1 MVASKMSPTET
12 TTSTPKRLGDLL
24 LKYTTLTK
32 GQLEECVKIQ
42 QEEGGRL
49 GDILLRKK
57 YVMNHEIMRALCAQ
71 IDLPYLEDI
80 KPNDI
85 DPRLVDR
92 IPINYARTR
101 EVLPVELK
109 DGVLMVVMSDPFNL
123 ESLEDLR
130 ILFDC
135 PNIKTMVS
143 TSAKVQ
149 DAINRVY
156 ERNTSNMIQDINN
169 EDDENYDL
177 EGPIDIL
184 DATEDEAPVIR
195 FVNSVIFRAAK
206 EKASDIHVEPYDRE
220 TVIRFR
226 IDGIMHDILHQPKK
240 VHAAVSSRLKVMAN
254 LDIAEKRI
262 PQDGR
267 IFRKVAGKEIDIRM
281 STIPTQFGERI
292 VMRILEKGGELL
304 SLERLGFEG
313 ETLEAVNKL
322 VSRENGIILITGPTG
337 SGKSTTMAACLSRI
351 NTADINIL
359 TVEDPIEY
367 QLNGV
372 GQVQVNAKIEL
383 TFARALRSFL
393 RQDPDVIMVGEIRD
407 TETADLAVTAA
418 LTGHL
423 VFSSL
428 HTNEAAG
435 AFPRLIDMNVE
446 PFLVASSVNAV
457 MAQRLMR
464 RVCTKCRESYEAT
477 PLELQELGVKNVQG
491 PITLYKAVGCVS
503 CSQTGYSGRIN
514 VHELLIMDDTIRTL
528 VMKNSDSATIRKAA
542 MEKGMLTMRE
552 DGARKVLSGITT
564 VQELTR
570 TLHSDD

>member
-1 MVASKMSPTET
+1 MVVQAHN
-12 TTSTPKRLGDLL
+12 RLGELL
-24 LKYTTLTK
+24 LKHTSLTNE
-32 GQLEECVKIQ
+32 QLQECVEIQ
-42 QEEGGRL
+42 ELEGGRL

-57 YVMNHEIMRALCAQ
+57 YVMPHEIMRALCAQ
-71 IDLPYLEDI
+71 IDLPYVEDLRAS
-80 KPNDI
+80 DI
-85 DPRLVDR
+85 DTRLVDKL
-92 IPINYARTR
+92 PINYARTR
-101 EVLPVELK
+101 EVLPIEKTESHLTVA
-109 DGVLMVVMSDPFNL
+109 VSDPFNL

-130 ILFDC
+130 VLFNC
-135 PNIKTMVS
+135 PNIRTVVT
-143 TSAKVQ
+143 TSARLQ

-156 ERNTSNMIQDINN
+156 ERNTSNMIQDINK
-169 EDDENYDL
+169 DDEDNYDL

-195 FVNSVIFRAAK
+195 FVNSVIFRAVK
-206 EKASDIHVEPYDRE
+206 EKASDIHVEPYEKE

-226 IDGIMHDILHQPKK
+226 VDGILHDILHQPKK
-240 VHAAVSSRLKVMAN
+240 VHAAVSSRIKVMGS

-267 IFRKVAGKEIDIRM
+267 IFRKVAGKEIDIRL
-281 STIPTQFGERI
+281 STVPTQFGERI

-322 VSRENGIILITGPTG
+322 IARENGIVLITGPTG

-351 NTADINIL
+351 NTQDINIL

-372 GQVQVNAKIEL
+372 GQVQVNAKINL
-383 TFARALRSFL
+383 TFAVALRHFL
-393 RQDPDVIMVGEIRD
+393 RQDPDVIMVGEVRD
-407 TETADLAVTAA
+407 SETADLAVTAA

-428 HTNEAAG
+428 HTNEASG
-435 AFPRLIDMNVE
+435 AFPRLIDMGVE

-457 MAQRLMR
+457 MAQRLVR
-464 RVCTKCRESYEAT
+464 RVCVKCRESYEASA
-477 PLELQELGVKNVQG
+477 LELNELGLKNVQG
-491 PITLYKAVGCVS
+491 PITLYRAVGCSS
-503 CSQTGYSGRIN
+503 CSHTGYSGRIN
-514 VHELLIMDDTIRTL
+514 VHELLIMDDSIRTL
-528 VMKNSDSATIRKAA
+528 VMKNADSGSIRKAA
-542 MEKGMLTMRE
+542 MDKGMLTMRE
-552 DGARKVLSGITT
+552 DGARKVLAGVTT

-570 TLHSDD
+570 TLHADE